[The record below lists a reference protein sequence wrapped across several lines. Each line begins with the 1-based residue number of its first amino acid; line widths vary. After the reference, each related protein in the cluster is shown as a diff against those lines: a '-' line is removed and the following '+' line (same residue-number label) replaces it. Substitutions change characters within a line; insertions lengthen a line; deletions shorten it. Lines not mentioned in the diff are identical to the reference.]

1 MVERSQSL
9 RRLKSDRFFTIDFRP
24 EIYTSAGLGWINNND
39 MKSVL
44 LRHYP
49 EIRPA
54 LREVDNAFAPWRVIG

>member
-1 MVERSQSL
+1 MMPTSLVRRTSQVG
-9 RRLKSDRFFTIDFRP
+9 P
-24 EIYTSAGLGWINNND
+24 EIYTPAGLEWINNND

-54 LREVDNAFAPWRVIG
+54 LREIDNAFAPWRVIG